1 MSNVPSKTSYGDY
14 KSIVGQGKTM
24 VATKT
29 KPAIINPAQLAGI
42 EASLKT
48 NVPFPPFSEL
58 TFTISYKNE
67 TENPF
72 PWLYLDYTLLEKLAT
87 ENGLQ
92 CELIENGEHYD
103 YLARLY

>member
-1 MSNVPSKTSYGDY
+1 MFDEDEVPTDNYYG
-14 KSIVGQGKTM
+14 
-24 VATKT
+24 
-29 KPAIINPAQLAGI
+29 
-42 EASLKT
+42 
-48 NVPFPPFSEL
+48 EL